1 MKGKAIYKISV
12 TILLVCVI
20 ISVSVYAYDRQRE
33 VSAINKLSDTITL
46 SGFEYGI
53 DANLI
58 LAVIK
63 AESRFDENAVSK
75 KGAKG
80 LMQIMPETAQFIS
93 EMLESQF
100 DEDDLFNYRLNIKYG
115 TFYLRYLT
123 DKYEDLLCVLA
134 AYNAGEG
141 NVLKWLDNNE
151 RLSIESIPFQQTRIY
166 VEKVLRYYGDYKNK
180 YNY

>member
-1 MKGKAIYKISV
+1 MKGKVIYKISV

-20 ISVSVYAYDRQRE
+20 ISVSVYAYERQRE
-33 VSAINKLSDTITL
+33 INAINKLSDTITL
-46 SGFEYGI
+46 SGFEYDI

-63 AESRFDENAVSK
+63 AESRFDENALSK
-75 KGAKG
+75 KGAMG
-80 LMQIMPETAQFIS
+80 LMQIMPETAEFIS
-93 EMLESQF
+93 SMLSSQYN
-100 DEDDLFNYRLNIKYG
+100 ENDLFNYKLNIKYG
-115 TFYLRYLT
+115 TYYLRYLT

-141 NVLKWLDNNE
+141 NVLKWLDKNE
-151 RLSIESIPFQQTRIY
+151 RLSIESIPFHQTRNF
-166 VEKVLRYYGDYKNK
+166 VEKVLRYYKDFKNK